1 MSSGVPRKATLPREK
16 WTYVNMAKELAD
28 QVDEIVNAQKHGYRS
43 RSEFVSDAIRRRM
56 DELRESAKSKKMSK

>member
-1 MSSGVPRKATLPREK
+1 
-16 WTYVNMAKELAD
+16 MAKELAD